1 LSGVLSSAEPRAA
14 SSFNQL
20 RTMDSVDLT
29 QIGTIINSHGIKGE
43 VKVMPITEDVE
54 LIYRLDQLIIDEGG
68 QQQLFNVLRAR
79 SAKNYWLI
87 QFDEVRD
94 MDAAKKLKGASVR
107 VNDGELRPLEKDEFF
122 IHDLIS
128 AKVYST
134 EDEYLGVITGFF
146 EAGNQG
152 VCEVTDENGMF
163 LFPAS
168 QEVLKEIVPGE
179 KVIINL
185 LPGLRDLN
193 R

>member
-1 LSGVLSSAEPRAA
+1 MESA
-14 SSFNQL
+14 N
-20 RTMDSVDLT
+20 LT

-43 VKVMPITEDVE
+43 VKVMPITEDGD
-54 LIYRLDQLIIDEGG
+54 LIHRLDRLIIDDGG
-68 QQQLFNVLRAR
+68 QQKLFNVLRAR
-79 SAKNYWLI
+79 AAKNCWLI

-94 MDAAKKLKGASVR
+94 MDAAKSLKGAGICVDDS
-107 VNDGELRPLEKDEFF
+107 ELKPLDEDEFF

-134 EDEYLGVITGFF
+134 DDEYLGVITGFF
-146 EAGNQG
+146 EAGSQG
-152 VCEVTDENGMF
+152 VCEVTDESGMF
-163 LFPAS
+163 LFPTS